1 MGGGNE
7 GPASGSTT
15 ALPADFVVRSRAADY
30 KPLYSKVGDPVMPLA
45 STASLFVALSFF
57 GTPAGAW
64 CILYGMNFCTAFAG
78 PEDVRAAPLYHALLA
93 AALTSVWSVGT
104 FVPFALVHDARYAR
118 DASKRCQPSKTHA
131 ASGTGFDFAN
141 RREVR
146 EAVAAL
152 VSAATI
158 SAFVVVGQI
167 AFGAGRMYTDVDKHG
182 WGWFFASGVLYY
194 LWIDLWAYL
203 GHRALHL
210 RPLYRRFHKLHHA
223 YKFPTAFTALA
234 IHPVDMAILQGGI
247 YVGLYVM
254 PLHIGVI
261 GLNLLYIHYF
271 NVIDHSG
278 VYAET
283 WLPWQPSSLYHDDH
297 HQYFH
302 INFGQSLTLWD
313 RMFGT
318 FYPHYERKGKG
329 NTLSENSNPDWAK
342 ENSNPDSDMKAK
354 KKAA

>member
-1 MGGGNE
+1 MGTGGDE
-7 GPASGSTT
+7 KPAP
-15 ALPADFVVRSRAADY
+15 LPADFAERSRAADY
-30 KPLYSKVGDPVMPLA
+30 KPVFTKVHDKLMPVA
-45 STASLFVALSFF
+45 SSASLFVALSFF
-57 GTPAGAW
+57 GTPAGAC
-64 CILYGMNFCTAFAG
+64 CIMYAMNFCTGFATA
-78 PEDVRAAPLYHALLA
+78 EDVRAAPLHHALLA

-104 FVPFALVHDARYAR
+104 FAAFALVHDARYA
-118 DASKRCQPSKTHA
+118 DHPPGRCQPFKTHA
-131 ASGTGFDFAN
+131 PSGTGFNFAK

-152 VSAATI
+152 ITAAAT

-167 AFGAGRMYTDVDKHG
+167 KFGAGRIYTDVADHG
-182 WGWFFASGVLYY
+182 WAWFLLSFVLYF

-203 GHRALHL
+203 GHRALHM

-234 IHPVDMAILQGGI
+234 VHPVDMAILQGGI

-261 GLNLLYIHYF
+261 GLLLLYIHYF
-271 NVIDHSG
+271 NVVDHSG

-283 WLPWQPSSLYHDDH
+283 WLPWQPSTLYHDDH

-329 NTLSENSNPDWAK
+329 HTLTENTNPDWAK
-342 ENSNPDSDMKAK
+342 EQQQQAMV
-354 KKAA
+354 KKAS